1 MGEIINF
8 DWNIKE
14 SPSDFLVKEISELEK
29 DENGQFYL
37 YLLIKK
43 NMNTKD
49 ITDRFKLSYAGL
61 KDKNAITFQ
70 YVTSQEF
77 LGDTIFEKNQGSFF
91 ALIYQGKVRKK
102 LKIGQLKGNKFSIRL
117 KGHKLK
123 LKDWFINYYDL
134 QRITRNRERGKR
146 LLKELKTGIK
156 WKHLKWRENFY
167 IDAYLSHLWN
177 KAVMYTLKQKY
188 DGFIVVEKG
197 IKYFIPF
204 ADYNE
209 LMSNFYKFFPIL
221 GYKVKLSPEEE
232 NIYREISKK
241 EIPFDELMEKLSQL
255 RIKGD
260 YRKTFLKAEDV
271 YIKGDRINFFLSK
284 GAYATMFLKNQE
296 LIL

>member
-1 MGEIINF
+1 MAKIINF

-14 SPSDFLVKEISELEK
+14 KPSDFLVKEVSELEK

-49 ITDRFKLSYAGL
+49 VTDRFKLSYAGL

-77 LGDTIFEKNQGSFF
+77 LGEAIFEKNQDSFF

-102 LKIGQLKGNKFSIRL
+102 LKIGQLKGNKFSIGL
-117 KGHKLK
+117 KGHRLK

-134 QRITRNRERGKR
+134 QRIIRNRERGKK

-177 KAVMYTLKQKY
+177 KAVMYVLKQKY

-197 IKYFIPF
+197 VKYFIPYT
-204 ADYNE
+204 DYNE
-209 LMSNFYKFFPIL
+209 LMSDFYKFFPIL

-232 NIYREISKK
+232 NIYREITQK

-271 YIKGDRINFFLSK
+271 YITGDRINFFLPK

-296 LIL
+296 IIR